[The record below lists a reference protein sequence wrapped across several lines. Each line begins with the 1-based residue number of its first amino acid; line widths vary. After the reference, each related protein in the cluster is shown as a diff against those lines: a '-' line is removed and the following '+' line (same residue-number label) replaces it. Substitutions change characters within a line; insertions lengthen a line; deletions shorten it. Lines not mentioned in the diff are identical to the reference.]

1 MLVLR
6 NVLLHQTKYLG
17 SIYDKGMK
25 DCYKN
30 NFQKKITHFAL
41 HISSRPCSVT
51 YYIQYMIF
59 HYEYDI
65 PTSTPLLLK
74 CQRLLQLTYET
85 IPNYL

>member
-30 NFQKKITHFAL
+30 NFQKKNHPFCPTYIIKTMLSNLL
-41 HISSRPCSVT
+41 HTI
-51 YYIQYMIF
+51 
-59 HYEYDI
+59 YDI
-65 PTSTPLLLK
+65 SL
-74 CQRLLQLTYET
+74 
-85 IPNYL
+85 

>member
-30 NFQKKITHFAL
+30 NFQKEKITHFCPTYIIKTMLSNLL
-41 HISSRPCSVT
+41 HTI
-51 YYIQYMIF
+51 
-59 HYEYDI
+59 YDI
-65 PTSTPLLLK
+65 SL
-74 CQRLLQLTYET
+74 
-85 IPNYL
+85 

>member
-30 NFQKKITHFAL
+30 NFQKKKKSPIL
-41 HISSRPCSVT
+41 P
-51 YYIQYMIF
+51 YIYHQD
-59 HYEYDI
+59 HA
-65 PTSTPLLLK
+65 
-74 CQRLLQLTYET
+74 Q
-85 IPNYL
+85 